1 MKTCLTL
8 SSCLLVAMTL
18 TSCNSP
24 AGQGLLNNTIGVP
37 VRLLQA
43 MGRTAGMVAQN
54 DQPATDAE
62 AVAERGRQIQQQ
74 GPHGTMS
81 AAARGTAVV
90 QR

>member
-18 TSCNSP
+18 SSCNSP
-24 AGQGLLNNTIGVP
+24 GGQSILNNTIGVP
-37 VRLLQA
+37 VRMLQA
-43 MGRTAGMVAQN
+43 LGRTAGMVAQN
-54 DQPATDAE
+54 DQPAADSD
-62 AVAERGRQIQQQ
+62 AVAARGRQIQQQ

-81 AAARGTAVV
+81 PAARGTAVV